1 MKMRGRQQV
10 AAKARAAMYKTAMY
24 KIAEARTEMRM
35 WILARNKDKLALR
48 QRKANAISPKKKK
61 PRHDDSVS

>member
-1 MKMRGRQQV
+1 MKKMEQV
-10 AAKARAAMYKTAMY
+10 AAKARAGMYKTAMY

-48 QRKANAISPKKKK
+48 QRKANAISSKKKK
-61 PRHDDSVS
+61 PRQDDSVS